1 MRHIIRLNA
10 SPLENFHMVS
20 TLKSWH
26 YVFTKTLFLFQ
37 RNFKKEAKK
46 RAICIICFRKET
58 RDEEITTGHSI
69 YIGTVSSYPKDL
81 YQVHIGN
88 IDVICATVA
97 DNSYRF

>member
-1 MRHIIRLNA
+1 M
-10 SPLENFHMVS
+10 
-20 TLKSWH
+20 
-26 YVFTKTLFLFQ
+26 KTLFLFQ

-88 IDVICATVA
+88 IEKWTPIERSLRSLLRSLIVKLLI
-97 DNSYRF
+97 DNIFVEGLGLRV